1 MVATTTFPSLRLSRY
16 KQGEDACLK
25 VYPFNGGKCVRFR
38 ASAKAY
44 DSDLK
49 VSFWKSFSFVAYG
62 EVAEKLLKMKIQIG
76 SSISLSAEPQYRVPK
91 EDATSSTQF
100 KVLNVDYVHGTHGTK
115 EMEQSC

>member
-1 MVATTTFPSLRLSRY
+1 MVATTMFPSLRLSKY

-44 DSDLK
+44 DSDMK

-62 EVAEKLLKMKIQIG
+62 ETAEKLLKMKLKSG
-76 SSISLSAEPQYRVPK
+76 SSITVSAEPQYRVPK
-91 EDATSSTQF
+91 EESKSSTQF

-115 EMEQSC
+115 ETTC